1 MKVRAFV
8 FRAAVAM
15 AALLTASVALAQPAA
30 SPLSAYSYADCSAT
44 NTPQVRIVVFTGA
57 VPAAM
62 PASAP
67 TPAVHLIFNGTADKI
82 PTTPITISADA
93 AKGGPNAAAVSC
105 PVVGDCVPATSGTV
119 TVTRG
124 ADGTLTGQ
132 YSAQWPIGPP
142 RMNRFSAGW
151 KESNKKC
158 G

>member
-8 FRAAVAM
+8 FRAVVAM
-15 AALLTASVALAQPAA
+15 ATLFTATVALAQPAA

-44 NTPQVRIVVFTGA
+44 NAPQVRIVVFTGV

-67 TPAVHLIFNGTADKI
+67 TPAVHLIFNGTADKLA
-82 PTTPITISADA
+82 TTPITIAADA
-93 AKGGPNAAAVSC
+93 MKGGPNAAALSC

-119 TVTRG
+119 TVQRG

-142 RMNRFSAGW
+142 RMNRFSASW